1 MISSFS
7 FSLVSAPQLQFL
19 VVQKEE
25 SDEVLNN
32 ISVHQDTIMI
42 RNSSDSIFQL
52 YLVRCQRLI
61 NNHKLH
67 VLWSTDL
74 NRMLYVVLPVHFQ

>member
-42 RNSSDSIFQL
+42 RNYPL
-52 YLVRCQRLI
+52 L
-61 NNHKLH
+61 
-67 VLWSTDL
+67 
-74 NRMLYVVLPVHFQ
+74 